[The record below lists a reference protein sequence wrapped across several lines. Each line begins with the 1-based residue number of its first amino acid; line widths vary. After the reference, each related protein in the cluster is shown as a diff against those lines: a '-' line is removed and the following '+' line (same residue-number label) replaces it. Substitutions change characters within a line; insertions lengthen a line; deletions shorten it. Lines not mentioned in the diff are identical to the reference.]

1 MTQGLREIQ
10 PYDLSAELE
19 SVVLPRLRELLRS
32 RAPGHCMRIT
42 DLDTDLMVRL
52 CGRLRAEVPNSE
64 VVILSDRHGTATTPE
79 LTVSSTKLVELRNP
93 LPDGKQRAPLLVFIP
108 NDVRAAAED
117 SFGVATF
124 EQVQLGDVYGE
135 LRAQLLREL
144 PVALRGAVVESLRRL
159 ADGERP
165 WTFADPVSIVRFL
178 LTAKINGNDAE
189 AIGAALYQL
198 ALVPDFELL
207 APPDKAPARV
217 ARNRE
222 CVEKL
227 TWSAK
232 SERGR
237 VLDLGLANRGFRI
250 QLGNFAAEAGLEDPR
265 VWTRRIVL
273 DRSYWSLA
281 FSKWEFEGG
290 ADEPDSICIS
300 DVAANLPVIG
310 DDETDQRLSQLIGQ
324 RILPLGK
331 DGLRKFNVTFRVDPL
346 PAKVPGLANFS
357 LQVISKEQ
365 GPVGLVRTKAAWT
378 SNRPDATV
386 SFAKFNKVDWE
397 EGWHFIRV
405 LAQTRGRRPHPS
417 RGRKR

>member
-124 EQVQLGDVYGE
+124 EQAQLGDVYGE

-159 ADGERP
+159 AEGERP

-198 ALVPDFELL
+198 ALVTRLRAARAAGQGPRPRCSQPGMRGEADLVGEVGAGPRARPWARQPGFPDPARELRGRSWTRGSARVDSAHRSRSELL
-207 APPDKAPARV
+207 
-217 ARNRE
+217 E
-222 CVEKL
+222 
-227 TWSAK
+227 
-232 SERGR
+232 
-237 VLDLGLANRGFRI
+237 
-250 QLGNFAAEAGLEDPR
+250 
-265 VWTRRIVL
+265 
-273 DRSYWSLA
+273 
-281 FSKWEFEGG
+281 
-290 ADEPDSICIS
+290 
-300 DVAANLPVIG
+300 
-310 DDETDQRLSQLIGQ
+310 
-324 RILPLGK
+324 
-331 DGLRKFNVTFRVDPL
+331 
-346 PAKVPGLANFS
+346 PGLQ
-357 LQVISKEQ
+357 QV
-365 GPVGLVRTKAAWT
+365 GVR
-378 SNRPDATV
+378 
-386 SFAKFNKVDWE
+386 
-397 EGWHFIRV
+397 
-405 LAQTRGRRPHPS
+405 RGRRRARFHLHQRCRSQPA
-417 RGRKR
+417 RDRRR